1 MAKQKSTNLIRISA
15 QLADIGKQARPAMR
29 RALKRGLLAMK
40 TESIREIKSTL
51 KIRNK
56 DLKNAF
62 RLSAPQGDQI
72 FMSADIGYSSASL
85 PMLIFVRGTRSPI
98 LQKDIPIKRRRK
110 LKVEIVPGR
119 KTLIKGAFIQIV
131 RGRLGVF
138 KRRKGGT
145 RTQLVS
151 QRVHSIVSE
160 VFKGTKPDTIATR
173 GYIVFEKHLIHEIQF
188 RSQGRILRR

>member
-1 MAKQKSTNLIRISA
+1 MAKQKFSNLMEISA

-40 TESIREIKSTL
+40 TESIKEIKKTL
-51 KIRNK
+51 KITNK
-56 DLKNAF
+56 DLKESF
-62 RLSAPQGDQI
+62 RLSAPQGDRI
-72 FMSADIGYSSASL
+72 FMHADIGYSSASL
-85 PMLIFVRGTRSPI
+85 PMLPFVRGARSPI
-98 LQKDIPIKRRRK
+98 KQKGISIKRRRK

-119 KTLIKGAFIQIV
+119 KTLLKGAFIQVV

-151 QRVHSIVSE
+151 QRVHSIVYE
-160 VFKGTKPDTIATR
+160 VFKGDKPDAIATR
-173 GYIVFEKHLIHEIQF
+173 GYTVF
-188 RSQGRILRR
+188 